1 MAAEKLI
8 PASLELGGKSPT
20 IVLEMPISNGGAGHL
35 LRHFRSGGQACIAG
49 SRLFVHDKVYPQL
62 MARLL
67 ELTQGLRVGHPFSA
81 GTHVGPLI
89 NDKHR
94 QSVLEYVE
102 LAKREGGACYAA
114 RDPGGSG
121 AGGRQLFP
129 ADHH

>member
-1 MAAEKLI
+1 
-8 PASLELGGKSPT
+8 ASLELGGKSPT
-20 IVLEMPISNGGAGHL
+20 IVLEDADIEQAARGICYGIFS
-35 LRHFRSGGQACIAG
+35 SGGQACIAG

-102 LAKREGGACYAA
+102 LAKREGGSVLC
-114 RDPGGSG
+114 GGEI
-121 AGGRQLFP
+121 P
-129 ADHH
+129 ADPALAAGSY

>member
-1 MAAEKLI
+1 ADIEQAARGI
-8 PASLELGGKSPT
+8 CYGIFS
-20 IVLEMPISNGGAGHL
+20 
-35 LRHFRSGGQACIAG
+35 SGGQACIAG

-102 LAKREGGACYAA
+102 LAKREGGSVLC
-114 RDPGGSG
+114 GGEI
-121 AGGRQLFP
+121 P
-129 ADHH
+129 ADP

>member
-1 MAAEKLI
+1 
-8 PASLELGGKSPT
+8 
-20 IVLEMPISNGGAGHL
+20 
-35 LRHFRSGGQACIAG
+35 
-49 SRLFVHDKVYPQL
+49 

-102 LAKREGGACYAA
+102 LAKREGGSVLC
-114 RDPGGSG
+114 GGEI
-121 AGGRQLFP
+121 P
-129 ADHH
+129 ADPALAAGSYFLPTIIEGLNNQARVCRRDSDRFWWRCVFTMKRR

>member
-1 MAAEKLI
+1 
-8 PASLELGGKSPT
+8 
-20 IVLEMPISNGGAGHL
+20 
-35 LRHFRSGGQACIAG
+35 
-49 SRLFVHDKVYPQL
+49 

-67 ELTQGLRVGHPFSA
+67 ELTRGLRVGHPFSA

-102 LAKREGGACYAA
+102 LAKREGGRVLRR

-121 AGGRQLFP
+121 AGGRQLFQP
-129 ADHH
+129 TIVEGLNNQARVCQEEIFGRYWWRCVFAMKRR

>member
-1 MAAEKLI
+1 
-8 PASLELGGKSPT
+8 
-20 IVLEMPISNGGAGHL
+20 
-35 LRHFRSGGQACIAG
+35 
-49 SRLFVHDKVYPQL
+49 

-67 ELTQGLRVGHPFSA
+67 ELTRAA
-81 GTHVGPLI
+81 GWPSVQRWHHVGPLI

-102 LAKREGGACYAA
+102 LAKREGGSVLCGGEI
-114 RDPGGSG
+114 GGSG

>member
-1 MAAEKLI
+1 
-8 PASLELGGKSPT
+8 
-20 IVLEMPISNGGAGHL
+20 
-35 LRHFRSGGQACIAG
+35 
-49 SRLFVHDKVYPQL
+49 

-102 LAKREGGACYAA
+102 LAKREGGSVLC
-114 RDPGGSG
+114 GGEI
-121 AGGRQLFP
+121 P
-129 ADHH
+129 ADPALAAGSYFLPTIIEGLNNQARVCQKRSSDRFWWRCVFTMKRR

>member
-1 MAAEKLI
+1 
-8 PASLELGGKSPT
+8 
-20 IVLEMPISNGGAGHL
+20 
-35 LRHFRSGGQACIAG
+35 
-49 SRLFVHDKVYPQL
+49 

-102 LAKREGGACYAA
+102 LAKREGGSVLCGGEIRRIRRWRQAA
-114 RDPGGSG
+114 ISCRPSLKG
-121 AGGRQLFP
+121 
-129 ADHH
+129 